1 MFNKLK
7 FLIPIAFTA
16 IIGLSAQPAFADST
30 TSWDKPVAT
39 LGTSL
44 SSTQKA
50 DTLKTLENAANVT
63 DVSELTVTG
72 STLVKYLDQNQQ
84 TFNADSSVYSSALIQ
99 KNDSNTG
106 INVKIIDF
114 NGRNNITTITAN
126 QYKNAAL
133 TAGVTNAT
141 IYVTSAIPID
151 GSGALAG
158 VYAAFAENG
167 DSLNQAQV
175 TAAQDEMSTLSD
187 ITQANKGT
195 DGYSDSQL
203 NNAVTGAKKDMAS
216 KGNNLTVNQI
226 TTIVNNQLEQNNLT
240 NIINNN
246 QKQQIINVLVKIQ
259 DSGAL
264 NSDDFKNQAGKL
276 MNNIQSGAKNIF
288 NRLNTQSNRN
298 FIQKLFDSMA
308 NFFKGLFN

>member
-7 FLIPIAFTA
+7 YILPIVMTA
-16 IIGLSAQPAFADST
+16 ILGISAHSVFADSNA
-30 TSWDKPVAT
+30 WDKPVAT

-44 SSTQKA
+44 SSTQKSE
-50 DTLKTLENAANVT
+50 TLSTLQNAANIT
-63 DVSELTVTG
+63 DSDELTVTG

-84 TFNADSSVYSSALIQ
+84 TFNADSNVYSSALIQ
-99 KNDSNTG
+99 KNNSNTG
-106 INVKIIDF
+106 INVKIVDF
-114 NGRNNITTITAN
+114 NGSNNITTITAN

-141 IYVTSAIPID
+141 IYVTSAVPID

-167 DSLNQAQV
+167 ETLNQSQV

-195 DGYSDSQL
+195 DGYTDSQL
-203 NNAVTGAKKDMAS
+203 NNAVTGAKKDMAN
-216 KGNNLTVNQI
+216 KGDNLTVNQI
-226 TTIVNNQLEQNNLT
+226 TNIVNNQLEQNNLT
-240 NIINNN
+240 TIINNN
-246 QKQQIINVLVKIQ
+246 QKTQIINLLVKIQ

-264 NSDDFKNQAGKL
+264 KSDDFKNQAGKL
-276 MNNIQSGAKNIF
+276 MDNIQSNAKNVF
-288 NRLNTQSNRN
+288 DKLNTESNRN
-298 FIQKLFDSMA
+298 FIQKLFDSIG
-308 NFFKGLFN
+308 NFFKNLFG

>member
-7 FLIPIAFTA
+7 YILPIVMTA
-16 IIGLSAQPAFADST
+16 ILGLSAHSVFADSNT
-30 TSWDKPVAT
+30 WDKPVAT

-44 SSTQKA
+44 SSTQKSE
-50 DTLKTLENAANVT
+50 TLSTLQNAANIT
-63 DVSELTVTG
+63 DSDELTVTG

-84 TFNADSSVYSSALIQ
+84 TFNANSNVYSSALIQ
-99 KNDSNTG
+99 KNNSNTG
-106 INVKIIDF
+106 INVKIVDF
-114 NGRNNITTITAN
+114 NGKNNITTITAN

-167 DSLNQAQV
+167 DTLNQSQV

-195 DGYSDSQL
+195 SGYTDSQL
-203 NNAVTGAKKDMAS
+203 NNAVTGAKKDMAN
-216 KGNNLTVNQI
+216 KGDNLTVNQI
-226 TTIVNNQLEQNNLT
+226 TNIVNNQLEQNNLT
-240 NIINNN
+240 TIINNN
-246 QKQQIINVLVKIQ
+246 QKTQIINLLVKIQ

-264 NSDDFKNQAGKL
+264 KSDDFKNQAGKL
-276 MNNIQSGAKNIF
+276 MDNIQSNAKNVF
-288 NRLNTQSNRN
+288 DKLNTESNRN
-298 FIQKLFDSMA
+298 FIQKLFDSIG
-308 NFFKGLFN
+308 NFFKNLFG

>member
-7 FLIPIAFTA
+7 YILPIVMTA
-16 IIGLSAQPAFADST
+16 ILGLSAHSVFADSNT
-30 TSWDKPVAT
+30 WDKPVAT

-44 SSTQKA
+44 SSTQKSE
-50 DTLKTLENAANVT
+50 TLSTLQNAANIT
-63 DVSELTVTG
+63 DSDELTITG

-84 TFNADSSVYSSALIQ
+84 TFNANSNVYSSALIQ
-99 KNDSNTG
+99 KNNSNTG
-106 INVKIIDF
+106 INVKIVDF
-114 NGRNNITTITAN
+114 NGSNNITTITAN

-141 IYVTSAIPID
+141 IYVTSAVPID

-167 DSLNQAQV
+167 ETLNQSQV

-195 DGYSDSQL
+195 DGYTDSQL
-203 NNAVTGAKKDMAS
+203 NNAVTGAKKDMAN
-216 KGNNLTVNQI
+216 KGDNLTVNQI
-226 TTIVNNQLEQNNLT
+226 TNIVNNQLEQNNLT
-240 NIINNN
+240 TIINNN
-246 QKQQIINVLVKIQ
+246 QKTQIINLLVKIQ

-264 NSDDFKNQAGKL
+264 KSDDFKNQAGKL
-276 MNNIQSGAKNIF
+276 MDNIQSNAKNVF
-288 NRLNTQSNRN
+288 DKLNTESNRN
-298 FIQKLFDSMA
+298 FIQKLFDSIG
-308 NFFKGLFN
+308 NFFKNLFG

>member
-7 FLIPIAFTA
+7 YILPIVMTA
-16 IIGLSAQPAFADST
+16 ILGLSAHSVFADSNT
-30 TSWDKPVAT
+30 WDKPVAT

-44 SSTQKA
+44 LSTQKSE
-50 DTLKTLENAANVT
+50 TLSTLQNAANIT
-63 DVSELTVTG
+63 DSDELTVTG

-84 TFNADSSVYSSALIQ
+84 TFNANSNVYSSALIQ
-99 KNDSNTG
+99 KNSSNTG
-106 INVKIIDF
+106 INVKIVDF
-114 NGRNNITTITAN
+114 NGKNNITTITAN

-167 DSLNQAQV
+167 DTLNQSQV

-195 DGYSDSQL
+195 SGYTDSQL
-203 NNAVTGAKKDMAS
+203 NNAVTGAKKDMAN
-216 KGNNLTVNQI
+216 KGDNLTVNQI
-226 TTIVNNQLEQNNLT
+226 TNIVNNQLEQNNLT
-240 NIINNN
+240 TIINNN
-246 QKQQIINVLVKIQ
+246 QKTQIINLLVKIQ

-264 NSDDFKNQAGKL
+264 KSDDFKNQAGKL
-276 MNNIQSGAKNIF
+276 MDNIQSNAKNVF
-288 NRLNTQSNRN
+288 DKLNTESNRN
-298 FIQKLFDSMA
+298 FIQKLFDSIG
-308 NFFKGLFN
+308 NFFKNLFG

>member
-1 MFNKLK
+1 MLTKLK
-7 FLIPIAFTA
+7 VAIPLILAT
-16 IIGLSAQPAFADST
+16 IIGFSTQAAFADNNNWT
-30 TSWDKPVAT
+30 QPVAT

-44 SSTQKA
+44 SSTQKEA
-50 DTLKTLENAANVT
+50 TLTTLKNAANVT
-63 DVSELTVTG
+63 NYSELTVTG
-72 STLVKYLDQNQQ
+72 ATLVKYLDQNQQ
-84 TFNADSSVYSSALIQ
+84 TFNNNSNVYSSALVQ
-99 KNDSNTG
+99 KNSTNTG
-106 INVKIIDF
+106 INVKLVDF

-141 IYVTSAIPID
+141 IYVTSAVPID

-167 DSLNQAQV
+167 ETLNQAQV

-195 DGYSDSQL
+195 SGYSDAQL
-203 NNAVTGAKKDMAS
+203 NNAVTGAKQAMA
-216 KGNNLTVNQI
+216 KQGDNLTVNQI

-240 NIINNN
+240 TIINNN
-246 QKQQIINVLVKIQ
+246 QKTQIINLLVKIQ

-264 NSDDFKNQAGKL
+264 KSDDFKNQAGKL

-288 NRLNTQSNRN
+288 NKLNTENNRN
-298 FIQKLFDSMA
+298 FIQKIFDSVV
-308 NFFKGLFN
+308 NFFKNLFG

>member
-7 FLIPIAFTA
+7 YILPIVMTA
-16 IIGLSAQPAFADST
+16 ILGLSAHSVFADSNT
-30 TSWDKPVAT
+30 WDKPVAT

-44 SSTQKA
+44 SSTQKSE
-50 DTLKTLENAANVT
+50 TLSTLQNAANIT
-63 DVSELTVTG
+63 DSDELTVTG

-84 TFNADSSVYSSALIQ
+84 TFNANSNVYSSALIQ
-99 KNDSNTG
+99 KNNSNTG
-106 INVKIIDF
+106 INVKIVDF
-114 NGRNNITTITAN
+114 NGSNNITTITAN

-141 IYVTSAIPID
+141 IYVTSAVPID

-167 DSLNQAQV
+167 ETLNQSQV

-195 DGYSDSQL
+195 SGYTDSQL
-203 NNAVTGAKKDMAS
+203 NNAVTGAKKDMAN
-216 KGNNLTVNQI
+216 KGDNLTVNQI
-226 TTIVNNQLEQNNLT
+226 TNIVNNQLEQNNLT
-240 NIINNN
+240 TIINNN
-246 QKQQIINVLVKIQ
+246 QKTQIINLLVKIQ

-264 NSDDFKNQAGKL
+264 KSDDFKNQAGKL
-276 MNNIQSGAKNIF
+276 MDNIQSNAKNVF
-288 NRLNTQSNRN
+288 DKLNTESNRN
-298 FIQKLFDSMA
+298 FIQKLFDSIG
-308 NFFKGLFN
+308 NFFKNLFG

>member
-1 MFNKLK
+1 MLTKLK
-7 FLIPIAFTA
+7 VAIPLILAT
-16 IIGLSAQPAFADST
+16 IIGFSTQAAFADNNNWT
-30 TSWDKPVAT
+30 QPVAT

-44 SSTQKA
+44 SSTQKEA
-50 DTLKTLENAANVT
+50 TLTTLKNAANVT
-63 DVSELTVTG
+63 NYSELTVTG
-72 STLVKYLDQNQQ
+72 ATLVKYLDQNQQ
-84 TFNADSSVYSSALIQ
+84 TFNNNSNVYSSALVQ
-99 KNDSNTG
+99 KNSTNTG
-106 INVKIIDF
+106 INVKLVDF

-141 IYVTSAIPID
+141 IYVTSAVPID

-167 DSLNQAQV
+167 ETLNQAQV

-195 DGYSDSQL
+195 SGYSDAQL
-203 NNAVTGAKKDMAS
+203 NNAVTGAKQAMA
-216 KGNNLTVNQI
+216 KQGDNLTVNQI

-240 NIINNN
+240 TIINNN
-246 QKQQIINVLVKIQ
+246 QKTQIINLLVKIQ

-264 NSDDFKNQAGKL
+264 KSDDFKNQAGKL

-288 NRLNTQSNRN
+288 NKLNTESNRN
-298 FIQKLFDSMA
+298 FIQKIFDSVV
-308 NFFKGLFN
+308 NFFKNLFG

>member
-7 FLIPIAFTA
+7 YILPIVMTA
-16 IIGLSAQPAFADST
+16 ILGLSAHSVFADSNT
-30 TSWDKPVAT
+30 WDKPVAT

-44 SSTQKA
+44 SSTQKSE
-50 DTLKTLENAANVT
+50 TLSTLQNAANIT
-63 DVSELTVTG
+63 DSDELTVTG

-84 TFNADSSVYSSALIQ
+84 TFNANSNVYSSALIQ
-99 KNDSNTG
+99 KNNSNTG
-106 INVKIIDF
+106 INVKIVDF
-114 NGRNNITTITAN
+114 NGSNNITTITAN

-141 IYVTSAIPID
+141 IYVTSAVPID

-167 DSLNQAQV
+167 ETLNQSQV

-195 DGYSDSQL
+195 DGYTDSQL
-203 NNAVTGAKKDMAS
+203 NNAVTGAKKDMAN
-216 KGNNLTVNQI
+216 KGDNLTVNQI
-226 TTIVNNQLEQNNLT
+226 TNIVNNQLEQNNLT
-240 NIINNN
+240 TIINNN
-246 QKQQIINVLVKIQ
+246 QMTQIINLLVKIQ

-264 NSDDFKNQAGKL
+264 KSDDFKNQAGKL
-276 MNNIQSGAKNIF
+276 MDNIQSNAKNVF
-288 NRLNTQSNRN
+288 DKLNTESNRN
-298 FIQKLFDSMA
+298 FIQKLFDSIG
-308 NFFKGLFN
+308 NFFKNLFG